1 MDQTDIK
8 IMNIL
13 QQDCKTTTREI
24 GSQVG
29 LSAPAVSERVARL
42 RESGAIQAFRAKLD
56 LAAVGKKLSAY
67 IMINV
72 PPEGYVRFCTFAKEN
87 PAITEH
93 HHIIGPNNALLK
105 IQVTDSEELERQL
118 CEIRKFGLSQT
129 SVVLNTYFDQ
139 KPISVDL

>member
-24 GSQVG
+24 GKMVG
-29 LSAPAVSERVARL
+29 LTAPAVSERIARL
-42 RESGAIQAFRAKLD
+42 KETGAIVGFRAKLN
-56 LAAVGKKLSAY
+56 LAQLGSRLFAY
-67 IMINV
+67 ILINV
-72 PPEGYVRFCTFAKEN
+72 PPENYAAFCEFAEKS
-87 PAITEH
+87 PMIVEH

-105 IQVTDSEELERQL
+105 VCVADAAALEQQL
-118 CEIRKFGLSQT
+118 VEIRKFGLSQT

-139 KPISVDL
+139 KPLL